1 MYCRMQPHL
10 FVLRHILEEMF
21 INEMVNSGVE
31 TDKILNFL
39 NLT

>member
-10 FVLRHILEEMF
+10 FVLVHTLEEMF

-31 TDKILNFL
+31 TDKILKFL